1 MLRRMAGGET
11 RSRIVVAEVDHEAQ
25 GSQRPAK
32 VQGLDIV
39 DDLESSNHRQ
49 AVEGQAQ
56 L

>member
-1 MLRRMAGGET
+1 M
-11 RSRIVVAEVDHEAQ
+11 VEVDREAQ

-39 DDLESSNHRQ
+39 DDIESSDHCR
-49 AVEGQAQ
+49 AVEGQEQ

>member
-1 MLRRMAGGET
+1 M
-11 RSRIVVAEVDHEAQ
+11 VEVDHEAQ

-39 DDLESSNHRQ
+39 DEIESSNRSR
-49 AVEGQAQ
+49 AVEGQEQ